1 MSHQPE
7 VPSKPVNTSRLRK
20 SFTHLSQLAAY
31 CCRFCAFHVA
41 VMYSTWPR
49 FVFRSRCRRSTKMS
63 SCRVIEPLL
72 TRHVGYAL
80 SCIVSMHGVYRI
92 AFRRRRV
99 VNNKYVILGSMPQ
112 LRKTQEAVIAVAN
125 GETVPLM
132 LGSLSFRNSTLWNC
146 SKL

>member
-1 MSHQPE
+1 
-7 VPSKPVNTSRLRK
+7 
-20 SFTHLSQLAAY
+20 
-31 CCRFCAFHVA
+31 
-41 VMYSTWPR
+41 
-49 FVFRSRCRRSTKMS
+49 MS